1 MQNALTEAR
10 GEQLEIERIH
20 RMLNYA
26 WGERCLTA
34 NLLDYFGETIADC
47 GHCSG
52 VGSAEL
58 DDFLHGLAST
68 EMNRSSPA
76 ASRMREGRR
85 VSDKKKWRDTLR
97 VSVSLWSAMLRRSR
111 GASPSMNLKKHCHKW
126 SPYEKRIIRSTSS
139 RNRRG

>member
-47 GHCSG
+47 GHCSS

-76 ASRMREGRR
+76 ASRMRGGRR
-85 VSDKKKWRDTLR
+85 VSDKKTIEGHAPR
-97 VSVSLWSAMLRRSR
+97 VRITVLGHAAVVTRSEPLHE
-111 GASPSMNLKKHCHKW
+111 AKKHCHKW

>member
-26 WGERCLTA
+26 RGERCLTA
-34 NLLDYFGETIADC
+34 NLLDYFCETIADC

-85 VSDKKKWRDTLR
+85 VSDKNNGGTR
-97 VSVSLWSAMLRRSR
+97 SAC
-111 GASPSMNLKKHCHKW
+111 PYHCGR
-126 SPYEKRIIRSTSS
+126 PYCGGHAERAPP
-139 RNRRG
+139 